1 MKIIKGGIQ
10 MIPTRKL
17 KTGAEIPVIAYG
29 TWDIKEEN
37 VGAKVDIALKAGYN
51 HIDTAEGYHNEAGI
65 GETLKNYEREELF
78 ITSKVLPSNLNYE
91 SVIKACKSSLERL
104 GTDYLDLYLIHWP
117 NPAISL
123 RETLQAMKYLRDQGL
138 VKNIGVSNFSVYQL
152 KVALKITPVPI
163 TVNQVEFHPWLY
175 EKELLEVCNQNDVVV
190 EASAPLAR
198 TEVLKDETILELA
211 AKYDKS
217 PAQIV
222 LKWELEK
229 GIVPLPKSRS
239 RDHIEENLKLFDWE
253 LETEDIEKI
262 DNIDYEN
269 RVYMIS
275 FDDETYGISS

>member
-1 MKIIKGGIQ
+1 

-17 KTGAEIPVIAYG
+17 KTGDEIPVIAYG
-29 TWDIKEEN
+29 TWDIAEEN
-37 VGAKVDIALKAGYN
+37 VGEKVEIALKAGYN

-65 GETLKNYEREELF
+65 GEVLKDYDRDELF

-91 SVIKACKSSLERL
+91 SVIKACKRSLEKL

-123 RETLQAMKYLRDQGL
+123 RETLQAMKYLVDEGL

-175 EKELLEVCNQNDVVV
+175 QKELLEVCDQNDVVI

-198 TEVLKDETILELA
+198 TEVLSDETILELA
-211 AKYDKS
+211 DKYDKS

-222 LKWELEK
+222 LKWELQK
-229 GIVPLPKSRS
+229 GIVPLPKSKS
-239 RDHIEENLKLFDWE
+239 EGHIKENLELFDWE
-253 LETEDIEKI
+253 LKAEDMAAI
-262 DNIDYEN
+262 DNIDHEK
-269 RVYMIS
+269 RVYMITL
-275 FDDETYGISS
+275 DDETYGISS

>member
-1 MKIIKGGIQ
+1 

-17 KTGAEIPVIAYG
+17 KTGDEIPVIAYG
-29 TWDIKEEN
+29 TWDIAEEN
-37 VGAKVDIALKAGYN
+37 VGEKVEIALKAGYN

-65 GETLKNYEREELF
+65 GEVLKDYNRDELF

-91 SVIKACKSSLERL
+91 SVIKACKRSLEKL

-123 RETLQAMKYLRDQGL
+123 RETLQAMKYLVDQGL

-152 KVALKITPVPI
+152 KVALKITQVPI

-175 EKELLEVCNQNDVVV
+175 QKELLEVCDQNDVVL

-198 TEVLKDETILELA
+198 TEVLSDQTIVELA
-211 AKYDKS
+211 EKYDKS

-222 LKWELEK
+222 LKWELQK
-229 GIVPLPKSRS
+229 GIVPLPKSKS
-239 RDHIEENLKLFDWE
+239 ESHIKENLELFDWE
-253 LETEDIEKI
+253 LKAEDMAAI
-262 DNIDYEN
+262 DNIDHEK
-269 RVYMIS
+269 RVYMITL
-275 FDDETYGISS
+275 DDETYGISS

>member
-1 MKIIKGGIQ
+1 

-17 KTGAEIPVIAYG
+17 KTGDEIPVIAYG
-29 TWDIKEEN
+29 TWDIAEEN
-37 VGAKVDIALKAGYN
+37 VGKNVEIALKTGYN

-65 GETLKNYEREELF
+65 GEVLKDYDRDELF

-91 SVIKACKSSLERL
+91 SVIKACKRSLEKL

-123 RETLQAMKYLRDQGL
+123 RETLQAMKYLVDEGL

-152 KVALKITPVPI
+152 KAALKITQVPI

-175 EKELLEVCNQNDVVV
+175 QKELLEVCEENDVVL

-211 AKYDKS
+211 DKYDRT

-222 LKWELEK
+222 LKWELQK
-229 GIVPLPKSRS
+229 GIVPLPKSKS
-239 RDHIEENLKLFDWE
+239 KEHIIENLELFNWD
-253 LETEDIEKI
+253 LATEDMKKI
-262 DNIDYEN
+262 DNIDHEK
-269 RVYMIS
+269 RVYMINL
-275 FDDETYGISS
+275 DDETYGISP

>member
-1 MKIIKGGIQ
+1 

-17 KTGAEIPVIAYG
+17 KTGDEIPVIAYG
-29 TWDIKEEN
+29 TWDIAEEN
-37 VGAKVDIALKAGYN
+37 VGEKVEIALKAGYN

-65 GETLKNYEREELF
+65 GEVLKDYDREDLF

-91 SVIKACKSSLERL
+91 SVIKACERSLEKL

-123 RETLQAMKYLRDQGL
+123 RETLQAMKYLSDQGM

-152 KVALKITPVPI
+152 KVALKITQVPI

-175 EKELLEVCNQNDVVV
+175 QKELLEVCDQNDVVL

-198 TEVLKDETILELA
+198 TEVLKDETILKLA
-211 AKYDKS
+211 DKYDKS

-222 LKWELEK
+222 LKWELQK
-229 GIVPLPKSRS
+229 GIVPLPKSKS
-239 RDHIEENLKLFDWE
+239 KAHIEENLELFDWE
-253 LETEDIEKI
+253 LHAKDVALI
-262 DNIDYEN
+262 DNIDTEK
-269 RVYMIS
+269 RVYMITL
-275 FDDETYGISS
+275 DDETYGISS

>member
-1 MKIIKGGIQ
+1 

-17 KTGAEIPVIAYG
+17 KTGDEIPVIAYG
-29 TWDIKEEN
+29 TWDIAEEN
-37 VGAKVDIALKAGYN
+37 VGEKVEIALKEGYN

-65 GETLKNYEREELF
+65 GEVLKNYDRDELF

-91 SVIKACKSSLERL
+91 SVIKACKRSLKKL

-123 RETLQAMKYLRDQGL
+123 RETLQAMKYLSDEGL

-152 KVALKITPVPI
+152 KVALKITQVPI

-175 EKELLEVCNQNDVVV
+175 QKELLEVCDQNDVIL

-211 AKYDKS
+211 DKYDKS

-222 LKWELEK
+222 LKWELQK
-229 GIVPLPKSRS
+229 GIVPLPKSKS
-239 RDHIEENLKLFDWE
+239 KAHIAENLELFDWE
-253 LETEDIEKI
+253 LKADDMAKI
-262 DNIDYEN
+262 DNIDTEK
-269 RVYMIS
+269 RVYMITL
-275 FDDETYGISS
+275 DDETYGISS

>member
-1 MKIIKGGIQ
+1 

-17 KTGAEIPVIAYG
+17 KTGDEIPVIAYG
-29 TWDIKEEN
+29 TWDIAEEN
-37 VGAKVDIALKAGYN
+37 VGEKVEIALKAGYN

-65 GETLKNYEREELF
+65 GEVLEDYDREELF

-91 SVIKACKSSLERL
+91 SVIKACERSLEKL

-123 RETLQAMKYLRDQGL
+123 RETLQAMKYLSDKGM

-152 KVALKITPVPI
+152 KFALKITQVPI

-175 EKELLEVCNQNDVVV
+175 QKELLEVCDQNDVIV

-211 AKYDKS
+211 DKYDKS

-222 LKWELEK
+222 LKWELQK

-239 RDHIEENLKLFDWE
+239 KTHIEENLELFDWE
-253 LETEDIEKI
+253 LRPEDMALI
-262 DNIDYEN
+262 DNIDTEK
-269 RVYMIS
+269 RVYMITL
-275 FDDETYGISS
+275 DDETYGISS

>member
-1 MKIIKGGIQ
+1 

-17 KTGAEIPVIAYG
+17 KTGDEIPVIAYG
-29 TWDIKEEN
+29 TWDIAEEN
-37 VGAKVDIALKAGYN
+37 VGEKVEIALKTGYN

-65 GETLKNYEREELF
+65 GEVLADYDREDLF

-91 SVIKACKSSLERL
+91 SVIKACKRSLEKL

-123 RETLQAMKYLRDQGL
+123 RETLQAMKYLVDEGM

-175 EKELLEVCNQNDVVV
+175 QKELLEVCDQNDVVI

-198 TEVLKDETILELA
+198 TEVLSDETILELA
-211 AKYDKS
+211 DKYDKS

-222 LKWELEK
+222 LKWELQK
-229 GIVPLPKSRS
+229 GIVPLPKSKS
-239 RDHIEENLKLFDWE
+239 RNHIIENLELFNWD
-253 LETEDIEKI
+253 LATEDMKKI
-262 DNIDYEN
+262 DNIDQEK

-275 FDDETYGISS
+275 LDDETYGISS

>member
-1 MKIIKGGIQ
+1 

-17 KTGAEIPVIAYG
+17 KTGDEIPVIAYG
-29 TWDIKEEN
+29 TWDIAEEN
-37 VGAKVDIALKAGYN
+37 VGEKVEIALKTGYN

-65 GETLKNYEREELF
+65 GEVLADYDREDLF

-91 SVIKACKSSLERL
+91 SVIKACKRSLEKL

-123 RETLQAMKYLRDQGL
+123 RETLQAMKYLVDEGM

-175 EKELLEVCNQNDVVV
+175 QKELLEVCDQNDVVI

-198 TEVLKDETILELA
+198 TEVLSDETILELA
-211 AKYDKS
+211 DKYDKS

-222 LKWELEK
+222 LKWELQK
-229 GIVPLPKSRS
+229 GIVPLPKSKS
-239 RDHIEENLKLFDWE
+239 RDHIIENLELFNWD
-253 LETEDIEKI
+253 LATEDMKKI
-262 DNIDYEN
+262 DNIDQEK

-275 FDDETYGISS
+275 LDDETYGISS

>member
-1 MKIIKGGIQ
+1 

-17 KTGAEIPVIAYG
+17 KTGDEIPVIAYG
-29 TWDIKEEN
+29 TWDIAEEN
-37 VGAKVDIALKAGYN
+37 VGENVEVALKAGYN
-51 HIDTAEGYHNEAGI
+51 HIDTAEGYHNEGGI
-65 GETLKNYEREELF
+65 GEVLENYDRDELF

-91 SVIKACKSSLERL
+91 SVIKACERSLEKL

-123 RETLQAMKYLRDQGL
+123 RETLQAMKYLVDQGM

-175 EKELLEVCNQNDVVV
+175 QKELLEVCDQNDVVV

-198 TEVLKDETILELA
+198 TEVLSDETILELA
-211 AKYDKS
+211 DKYDKS

-222 LKWELEK
+222 LKWELQK

-239 RDHIEENLKLFDWE
+239 KAHIEENLDLFDWE
-253 LETEDIEKI
+253 LKAEDMALI
-262 DNIDYEN
+262 DNIDTEK
-269 RVYMIS
+269 RVYMITL
-275 FDDETYGISS
+275 DDETYGISS

>member
-1 MKIIKGGIQ
+1 

-17 KTGAEIPVIAYG
+17 KTGAEIPMIAYG
-29 TWDIKEEN
+29 TWDIADEN
-37 VGAKVDIALKAGYN
+37 VGEYVEIALKSGYN
-51 HIDTAEGYHNEAGI
+51 HIDTAEGYHNEGGI
-65 GETLKNYEREELF
+65 GEVLENYDRNELF

-91 SVIKACKSSLERL
+91 SVIKACKRSLEKL

-123 RETLQAMKYLRDQGL
+123 RETLQAMKYLVDQGL

-152 KVALKITPVPI
+152 NVALKITPVPI

-175 EKELLEVCNQNDVVV
+175 QKELLEVCDKNDVVL

-211 AKYDKS
+211 DKYDKY

-222 LKWELEK
+222 LKWELQK
-229 GIVPLPKSRS
+229 GIVPLPKSKS
-239 RDHIEENLKLFDWE
+239 KEHIIENLELFNWD
-253 LETEDIEKI
+253 LATEDMEKI
-262 DNIDYEN
+262 DNIDHEK
-269 RVYMIS
+269 RVYMITL
-275 FDDETYGISS
+275 DDETYGISS

>member
-1 MKIIKGGIQ
+1 

-17 KTGAEIPVIAYG
+17 KTGDEIPVIAYG
-29 TWDIKEEN
+29 TWDIAEEN
-37 VGAKVDIALKAGYN
+37 VGKNVEIALETGYN

-65 GETLKNYEREELF
+65 GEVLKDYDRDELF

-91 SVIKACKSSLERL
+91 SVIKACKRSLEKL

-123 RETLQAMKYLRDQGL
+123 RETLQAMKYLVDEGL

-152 KVALKITPVPI
+152 KAALKITQVPI

-175 EKELLEVCNQNDVVV
+175 QKELLEVCEENDVVL

-211 AKYDKS
+211 DKYDRS

-222 LKWELEK
+222 LKWELQK
-229 GIVPLPKSRS
+229 GIVPLPKSKS
-239 RDHIEENLKLFDWE
+239 REHIIENLELFNWD
-253 LETEDIEKI
+253 LATEDMKKI
-262 DNIDYEN
+262 DNIDHKK
-269 RVYMIS
+269 RVYMINL
-275 FDDETYGISS
+275 DDETYGISS

>member
-1 MKIIKGGIQ
+1 

-17 KTGAEIPVIAYG
+17 KTGDEIPVIAYG
-29 TWDIKEEN
+29 TWDIAEEN
-37 VGAKVDIALKAGYN
+37 VGKNVEIALKAGYN

-65 GETLKNYEREELF
+65 GEVLENYEREELF

-91 SVIKACKSSLERL
+91 SVIKACERSLEKL

-123 RETLQAMKYLRDQGL
+123 RETLQAMKYLYDKGL

-152 KVALKITPVPI
+152 NVALKITQVPI

-175 EKELLEVCNQNDVVV
+175 QEELLEVCNENDVVI

-198 TEVLKDETILELA
+198 AEVLKDETILEIA
-211 AKYDKS
+211 DKYDKS

-222 LKWELEK
+222 LKWDLQK
-229 GIVPLPKSRS
+229 GIVPLPKSKS
-239 RDHIEENLKLFDWE
+239 RAHTEENLELFDWE
-253 LETEDIEKI
+253 LKEEDIEKI
-262 DNIDYEN
+262 DKIDKKKRIYT
-269 RVYMIS
+269 ITL
-275 FDDETYGISS
+275 DDETYGISS

>member
-1 MKIIKGGIQ
+1 

-17 KTGAEIPVIAYG
+17 KTGDQIPVIAYG
-29 TWDIKEEN
+29 TWDIAKEN
-37 VGAKVDIALKAGYN
+37 VGEKVEIALEAGYN

-65 GETLKNYEREELF
+65 GEVLENYDRDELF

-91 SVIKACKSSLERL
+91 SVIKACKRSLEKL

-123 RETLQAMKYLRDQGL
+123 RETLQAMKYLVDKGM

-175 EKELLEVCNQNDVVV
+175 QKELLEVCDQNDVVI

-211 AKYDKS
+211 DKYDRT

-222 LKWELEK
+222 LKWELQK
-229 GIVPLPKSRS
+229 GIVPLPKSKS
-239 RDHIEENLKLFDWE
+239 KEHIIENLELFNWD
-253 LETEDIEKI
+253 LATEDMAKI
-262 DNIDYEN
+262 DNIDQEK
-269 RVYMIS
+269 RVYMITL
-275 FDDETYGISS
+275 DDETYGISS

>member
-1 MKIIKGGIQ
+1 

-17 KTGAEIPVIAYG
+17 KTGDEIPVIAYG
-29 TWDIKEEN
+29 TWDIAEKN
-37 VGAKVDIALKAGYN
+37 VGKLVDIALKAGYN
-51 HIDTAEGYHNEAGI
+51 HIDTAEGYHNEGGI
-65 GETLKNYEREELF
+65 GEVLKDYDREELF

-91 SVIKACKSSLERL
+91 SVIKACKRSLEKL

-123 RETLQAMKYLRDQGL
+123 RETLQAMKYLVDEGL

-175 EKELLEVCNQNDVVV
+175 QKELLEVCDQNDVVL

-198 TEVLKDETILELA
+198 TEVLSDQTILKLA
-211 AKYDKS
+211 DKYDKS

-222 LKWELEK
+222 LKWELQQ
-229 GIVPLPKSRS
+229 GIVPLPKSKS
-239 RDHIEENLKLFDWE
+239 EGHIKENLELFDWE
-253 LETEDIEKI
+253 LKPEDMAQI
-262 DNIDYEN
+262 DNIETEK
-269 RVYMIS
+269 RVYMITL
-275 FDDETYGISS
+275 DDETYGISS

>member
-1 MKIIKGGIQ
+1 

-17 KTGAEIPVIAYG
+17 KTGDEIPVIAYG
-29 TWDIKEEN
+29 TWDIAEEN
-37 VGAKVDIALKAGYN
+37 VGEKVEIALKAGYN

-65 GETLKNYEREELF
+65 GEVLKDYDREDLF

-91 SVIKACKSSLERL
+91 SVIKACERSLEKL

-123 RETLQAMKYLRDQGL
+123 RETLQAMKYLSDQGM

-152 KVALKITPVPI
+152 KVALKITQVPI

-175 EKELLEVCNQNDVVV
+175 QKELLEVCDQNDVVL

-198 TEVLKDETILELA
+198 TEVLKDETILKLA
-211 AKYDKS
+211 DKYDKS

-222 LKWELEK
+222 LKWELQK
-229 GIVPLPKSRS
+229 GIVPLPKSKS
-239 RDHIEENLKLFDWE
+239 KAHIEENLELFDWE
-253 LETEDIEKI
+253 LHAEDVALI
-262 DNIDYEN
+262 DNIDTEK
-269 RVYMIS
+269 RVYMITL
-275 FDDETYGISS
+275 DDETYGISS